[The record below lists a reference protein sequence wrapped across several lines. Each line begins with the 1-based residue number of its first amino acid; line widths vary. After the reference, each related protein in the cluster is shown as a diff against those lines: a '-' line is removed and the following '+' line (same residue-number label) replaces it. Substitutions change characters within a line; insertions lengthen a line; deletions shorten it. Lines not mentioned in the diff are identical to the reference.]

1 MVETCYIPK
10 DLAEALRIR
19 KETGAH
25 PIAGGTDLM
34 VVHRR
39 GTGIVPSFPWPVM
52 IVTQLSE
59 LKGIFAEDGQVSI
72 LSGSTCHDLESS
84 ELLPYQVRKA
94 ASLMGAQSLRNLA
107 TIGGNVC
114 NASPKG
120 DLPVPLI
127 MLDAKVELISAT
139 GSRQMPLDD
148 FITGPKKTALQDD
161 ELLYRIIIPTP
172 EQPFS
177 YLWYRKIGTRRANA
191 ISKLSMSAALTLDG
205 QGRVI
210 DFRSAN
216 GASGPKVARSREV
229 EKMVIGTHVD
239 ELEAKLESILD
250 AYDSILSP
258 HAMPQY
264 RRSSTR
270 RMLAYFLTEAARQ
283 PDRTIIE

>member
-10 DLAEALRIR
+10 DFAEALRVR
-19 KETGAH
+19 KETGAK

-39 GTGIVPSFPWPVM
+39 GTGIVPRFPWPVM
-52 IVTQLSE
+52 IITQLQE
-59 LKGIFAEDGQVSI
+59 LKGIHEEDGEISI
-72 LSGSTCHDLESS
+72 YSGSTCHEIEAS
-84 ELLPYQVRKA
+84 EVVPYQVRKA

-127 MLDAKVELISAT
+127 MLDARVELISAT
-139 GSRQMPLDD
+139 GVRQLLLDD
-148 FITGPKKTALQDD
+148 FITGPKTTALQDD
-161 ELLYRIIIPTP
+161 ELLSRIIIPKP
-172 EQPFS
+172 EQPFT

-191 ISKLSMSAALTLDG
+191 ISKLSMCAAVTLDLSG
-205 QGRVI
+205 NII

-216 GASGPKVARSREV
+216 GASGPKVARSRSV
-229 EKMVIGTHVD
+229 EELIIGTSVD
-239 ELEAKLESILD
+239 TLPDILPRVLD
-250 AYDSILSP
+250 AYDGILSP

-270 RMLAYFLTEAARQ
+270 RMLAYFLTEVGKRPAEQ
-283 PDRTIIE
+283 IIQ